1 VTSRRRSQRLREG
14 RGSEAGFVAPSAARL
29 NPPRARGDAAI
40 RSRLTTRLVAERPRL
55 VLLVAPPGFGKT
67 TLLTQWAAQDP
78 RPFAWLLADEQD
90 DDPTALWTDIAA
102 AVAASMNEVLSEQQ
116 ARAIAGDPDPGQT
129 LGGKLEAAGT
139 EIVVVI
145 DEYAHI
151 HSPRCHDALFRF
163 VERGP
168 PNVEMAIAS
177 RREPP
182 FPLARLRA
190 SGEVLDLRVSDL
202 RFTLEES
209 ERFLNE
215 TLQLDL
221 EPRYVRVLHDR
232 TEGWP
237 AGMYLAHFGLRS
249 AATNGAPDA
258 PAAARPARA
267 VDTRFLRGFGA
278 SNRYVADYLNQEVLA
293 GQDEETLDFMLR
305 TSVVALVSASLADA
319 LTERHD
325 SATRLVELE
334 QANVFIEPLDDNREW
349 YRYHALLRELL
360 LAELSRR
367 SPDEVPVLHVRASEW
382 HERNG
387 NVELAVSHA
396 LSAGDLDRAARLI
409 GENYLSRIVW
419 GRAAT
424 VEGWLQRIGD
434 DAVEADARLGVAKA
448 WSLHFLGRHDEA
460 ARALAAAQRAGV
472 DGALPDG
479 ASSLEVT
486 AALME
491 AAFASGDVARMLDGA
506 GLAFER
512 EADRQSDWRAG
523 VHVLQGMALV
533 RAGRFADADP
543 YLEKGVE
550 LAHEARM
557 HMAEIGARALRAQ
570 ASLELGRLNRA
581 LREARAAVAIARRRS
596 MERTLAGTFA
606 SSVLAGALLSVG
618 RPREADTVLAI
629 PLDDVR
635 GLNEPFVLVQYLVAL
650 AATQQALGR
659 TAVAAA
665 LFDEAKAVVEAMP
678 DPGDLRRVV
687 EHAARPARR
696 SGSRLGQDLTA
707 RETEVLGLLAAG
719 LTSREAAG
727 RLFVTFNTVHSHIR
741 TIYRKLGVAS
751 RREAIGRAREL
762 GVAPTEERVKRH
774 SPG

>member
-151 HSPRCHDALFRF
+151 HSPRCHEALFRF

-293 GQDEETLDFMLR
+293 GQDEATLDFMLK

-367 SPDEVPVLHVRASEW
+367 SPDEVPALHVRASEW
-382 HERNG
+382 HERTG
-387 NVELAVSHA
+387 DVERAVSHA
-396 LSAGDLDRAARLI
+396 LSAGDADRAARLI
-409 GENYLSRIVW
+409 GENYLSRIEW

-424 VEGWLQRIGD
+424 VDGWLQRIGD
-434 DAVEADARLGVAKA
+434 DVIQADARLGIARA
-448 WSLHFLGRHDEA
+448 WTLHFLGRHAEA
-460 ARALAAAQRAGV
+460 AEALAAAQGARPEGV
-472 DGALPDG
+472 VPDG
-479 ASSLEVT
+479 SSNVELAT
-486 AALME
+486 MLMDAAFSGEDVSRMLNGAT
-491 AAFASGDVARMLDGA
+491 AAFARESGDRSRWQAT
-506 GLAFER
+506 
-512 EADRQSDWRAG
+512 
-523 VHVLQGMALV
+523 VHVLLGLALV
-533 RAGRFADADP
+533 RSGRFAEADP
-543 YLEKGVE
+543 YLVKGE
-550 LAHEARM
+550 DLARRSRLPM
-557 HMAEIGARALRAQ
+557 DEIGARSLRARV
-570 ASLELGRLNRA
+570 ALELGRPDRA
-581 LREARAAVAIARRRS
+581 LTQARAAMALARRRA
-596 MERTLAGTFA
+596 MET
-606 SSVLAGALLSVG
+606 SHSGALALAVLGATLVSVG
-618 RPREADTVLAI
+618 RPAEAEATLRTHEEE
-629 PLDDVR
+629 VR
-635 GLNEPFVLVQYLVAL
+635 RLQEQFVPADFLLAL
-650 AATQQALGR
+650 AQAHHALGR
-659 TAVAAA
+659 TAVAAQF
-665 LFDEAKAVVEAMP
+665 FDEVEEIVESMP
-678 DPGDLRRVV
+678 DPGDLRRRVR
-687 EHAARPARR
+687 EARR
-696 SGSRLGQDLTA
+696 RTLRKGARAGEALTERELEVLRLLTAGLTA
-707 RETEVLGLLAAG
+707 REAANQ
-719 LTSREAAG
+719 
-727 RLFVTFNTVHSHIR
+727 LFVTFNTVHSHVR
-741 TIYRKLGVAS
+741 TIYRKLGVGS
-751 RREAIGRAREL
+751 RPEAIARGREL